1 MFLGLLAI
9 QLVIY
14 QALKKMNFMKDE
26 TLLHPLMNI
35 RTESMKLFK
44 YMDYHSLS
52 LSAKTLN
59 MSGLKLFLPPDSLTR

>member
-1 MFLGLLAI
+1 
-9 QLVIY
+9 
-14 QALKKMNFMKDE
+14 MNFMKDE